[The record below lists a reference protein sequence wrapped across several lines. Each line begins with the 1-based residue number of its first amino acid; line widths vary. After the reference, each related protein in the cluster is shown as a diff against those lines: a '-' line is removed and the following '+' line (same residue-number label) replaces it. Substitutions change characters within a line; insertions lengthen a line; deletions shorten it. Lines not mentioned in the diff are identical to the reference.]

1 MKKIVMIVIKMKKIS
16 EDDEKIQI
24 NKKVK
29 NLIGKIGKN
38 LYLTLFDNIL
48 LQLDNNF
55 IFFGNLN

>member
-29 NLIGKIGKN
+29 N
-38 LYLTLFDNIL
+38 
-48 LQLDNNF
+48 
-55 IFFGNLN
+55 

>member
-29 NLIGKIGKN
+29 NLIGKIGKKS
-38 LYLTLFDNIL
+38 LFNTI
-48 LQLDNNF
+48 
-55 IFFGNLN
+55 